1 MKNAKRLVKSQCRD
15 AHQALM
21 CFLCFLFLFA
31 GTHQEIQAVPDAAM
45 KIEQDMHITG
55 IVQDANKE
63 PMIGVSVVV
72 KGTTNGTI
80 TDFDGKYDISVAG
93 SKTVLVFSFVG
104 YATKEVT
111 VGDQKTINVTLAEDS
126 ELMDEVVVIGFQS
139 QKKGN
144 LTAAVASVGAETLQD
159 RPVANIGQALQ
170 GMVPGLN
177 VSIAGGDPNKVPN
190 LNIRGATTFRQR
202 GTSNDDKNKFDVVS
216 GSPLILLDGV
226 EITAEDLNQ
235 LNPNDIDN
243 MSFLK
248 DASAAAIYG
257 TRATFGVI
265 LVTTKGGTYQ
275 QKSKIEYSYNLAFD
289 QPYELP
295 DILDS
300 YHIYKA
306 GADKRLWTGELAE
319 YTQHDKDMMN
329 GMMAYIKD
337 PVNNKPY
344 FMEGSAIQWVGN
356 TRPYEE
362 LVKDWTPTQ
371 KHNLSISGG
380 GDKISYY
387 ISLGMQDQKGMYEIK
402 TDKLKR
408 YNALLSVNAKV
419 TSWFT
424 VAAKASYN
432 VFDYEGPTQQTDGSN
447 LWQYAKS
454 YYPENYIY
462 QPVLTGPDDPMPNYV
477 TENPVSYLYAG
488 GRNITSRRKT
498 ILSISPE
505 FIILPKILK
514 IKADISVTPT
524 TYQREKTH
532 PKQGRVNNSWTAL
545 EYRWATDNDGY
556 IERTS
561 TDKYSINVYADY
573 NQTFKE
579 KHSISALIGINQ
591 EEESYAGSSLTL
603 KKMLD
608 PYILNP
614 SLVEDVTANTS
625 SNSHSEVAA
634 RALFGRIM
642 YNYMGKYLIEMD
654 ARYDGSSKFPNDSRF
669 QFFPTISL
677 GWRVSDEKFMDWS
690 KSWLDNFKIRASWG
704 RLGSQPDSNY
714 PYQSVF
720 NLVEGYFLFD
730 GTRYPTGISTP
741 SLVNPNL
748 TWEKSTTKN
757 LGFDFTFL
765 SNRLT
770 FSADIFERKVTD
782 ILIPGGKDYPALIG
796 DNDLPYENAGILKT
810 TGFELQAKWSDRLAN
825 GFSYSLGVALSDDKA
840 KVVSYPSNPTNK
852 LGDGSLY
859 KGYTVGDIWG
869 YVTGG
874 ILQEGDFDG
883 VGANGKPL
891 YHGAYFKGGQP
902 YPGYVW
908 YKDLD
913 NDGVITSGLN
923 TVDDP
928 GDRKIIG
935 NNSPRYRYN
944 ITANFQYKGFD
955 LDMMFQGVGKRDYW
969 LASTSSYWGNGAGSW
984 ETYNQSWTPERTDAK
999 FPMYGSGVGSYAQTG
1014 YLLDASYIK
1023 LKQVILG
1030 YSFPKSLIGKVGLE
1044 KLRLNIA
1051 AYNLFTISDVPKYYD
1066 ADYLSD
1072 AYPPKRT
1079 FSVGVQVGF

>member
-306 GADKRLWTGELAE
+306 GADKRLWTGEIAE

-387 ISLGMQDQKGMYEIK
+387 ISLGMQDQKGMY
-402 TDKLKR
+402 
-408 YNALLSVNAKV
+408 
-419 TSWFT
+419 
-424 VAAKASYN
+424 
-432 VFDYEGPTQQTDGSN
+432 
-447 LWQYAKS
+447 
-454 YYPENYIY
+454 
-462 QPVLTGPDDPMPNYV
+462 
-477 TENPVSYLYAG
+477 
-488 GRNITSRRKT
+488 
-498 ILSISPE
+498 
-505 FIILPKILK
+505 
-514 IKADISVTPT
+514 
-524 TYQREKTH
+524 
-532 PKQGRVNNSWTAL
+532 
-545 EYRWATDNDGY
+545 
-556 IERTS
+556 
-561 TDKYSINVYADY
+561 
-573 NQTFKE
+573 
-579 KHSISALIGINQ
+579 
-591 EEESYAGSSLTL
+591 
-603 KKMLD
+603 
-608 PYILNP
+608 
-614 SLVEDVTANTS
+614 
-625 SNSHSEVAA
+625 
-634 RALFGRIM
+634 
-642 YNYMGKYLIEMD
+642 
-654 ARYDGSSKFPNDSRF
+654 
-669 QFFPTISL
+669 
-677 GWRVSDEKFMDWS
+677 
-690 KSWLDNFKIRASWG
+690 
-704 RLGSQPDSNY
+704 
-714 PYQSVF
+714 
-720 NLVEGYFLFD
+720 
-730 GTRYPTGISTP
+730 
-741 SLVNPNL
+741 
-748 TWEKSTTKN
+748 
-757 LGFDFTFL
+757 
-765 SNRLT
+765 
-770 FSADIFERKVTD
+770 
-782 ILIPGGKDYPALIG
+782 
-796 DNDLPYENAGILKT
+796 
-810 TGFELQAKWSDRLAN
+810 
-825 GFSYSLGVALSDDKA
+825 
-840 KVVSYPSNPTNK
+840 
-852 LGDGSLY
+852 
-859 KGYTVGDIWG
+859 
-869 YVTGG
+869 
-874 ILQEGDFDG
+874 
-883 VGANGKPL
+883 
-891 YHGAYFKGGQP
+891 
-902 YPGYVW
+902 
-908 YKDLD
+908 
-913 NDGVITSGLN
+913 
-923 TVDDP
+923 
-928 GDRKIIG
+928 
-935 NNSPRYRYN
+935 
-944 ITANFQYKGFD
+944 
-955 LDMMFQGVGKRDYW
+955 
-969 LASTSSYWGNGAGSW
+969 
-984 ETYNQSWTPERTDAK
+984 
-999 FPMYGSGVGSYAQTG
+999 
-1014 YLLDASYIK
+1014 
-1023 LKQVILG
+1023 
-1030 YSFPKSLIGKVGLE
+1030 
-1044 KLRLNIA
+1044 
-1051 AYNLFTISDVPKYYD
+1051 
-1066 ADYLSD
+1066 
-1072 AYPPKRT
+1072 
-1079 FSVGVQVGF
+1079 